1 MVKLCVLFGVA
12 ILLSLSFGFIN
23 GAPQVPCYFIFGDS
37 LVDNGNNNRLS
48 SLAKANY
55 MPYGIDFPNGPTGR
69 FSNGKTTVD
78 VIAELL
84 GFENYIPPYSAARV
98 SQVVNLLGSE
108 ANAANYLSKC
118 IYSIGLGSNDYL
130 NNYFMPLFYSTSR
143 RYNPEQYANVLIQ
156 QYTQQL
162 QALYNYGAR
171 KFVLIGLGQI
181 GCSPNELAQN
191 SRDGRT
197 CVERINAANRIF
209 NNKLKGLVDQFNNAN
224 SDAKFIYIDV
234 YGIFQDV
241 TSNPSAYGF
250 RVTNAGCCGVGRNNG
265 QITCLPLQRPCRNR
279 NEYLFWD
286 AFHPTEAANVI
297 IGRRSYNAQSP
308 SDAYPIDIRLSIIN
322 VVVLGHAS
330 LQNYCSEGRCCQ
342 YWVSNLELIRY
353 RLLNMHYIVANARME
368 SQNTNEIE
376 QISDDIPSHNSVTVG
391 ESDPSTS
398 ALSSTLRHRLF
409 SRQGTTSK
417 EPAVDSLVKKT
428 HSETYKF
435 CRAPKPSDAAS
446 SSSSKVIESTHLE
459 STITAARAHNS
470 PELTDPIRIT
480 WNLLFF
486 TSRLVINPIYFLLK
500 LIIRSI
506 TFPIST
512 LSYCIILI
520 IDPFRPLKQIK
531 AYLISKLIKLWFD
544 SPCGRLIFKTWR
556 GILWVA
562 YLGFVLCGLLFTSL
576 VISWILMGY
585 LVEKPLEIKETL
597 NFDYTKGSPVAYV
610 PIISCAAVGCGV
622 TVSLTL
628 PESDYNRNL
637 GILPIRLLLTL
648 FKAVPLVTGIISEVQ
663 TLNVKLKDLNQG
675 TEPTACLKVV
685 LEQRPAHGSGSGIP
699 DLYGASL
706 VLESKLPFIKRII
719 WYWRKTLFIWVS
731 IMSFVLE
738 LLFMSVCFGCVLV
751 PGKRKTT
758 GSTGN

>member
-1 MVKLCVLFGVA
+1 
-12 ILLSLSFGFIN
+12 
-23 GAPQVPCYFIFGDS
+23 
-37 LVDNGNNNRLS
+37 
-48 SLAKANY
+48 
-55 MPYGIDFPNGPTGR
+55 
-69 FSNGKTTVD
+69 
-78 VIAELL
+78 
-84 GFENYIPPYSAARV
+84 
-98 SQVVNLLGSE
+98 
-108 ANAANYLSKC
+108 
-118 IYSIGLGSNDYL
+118 
-130 NNYFMPLFYSTSR
+130 
-143 RYNPEQYANVLIQ
+143 
-156 QYTQQL
+156 
-162 QALYNYGAR
+162 
-171 KFVLIGLGQI
+171 
-181 GCSPNELAQN
+181 
-191 SRDGRT
+191 
-197 CVERINAANRIF
+197 
-209 NNKLKGLVDQFNNAN
+209 
-224 SDAKFIYIDV
+224 
-234 YGIFQDV
+234 
-241 TSNPSAYGF
+241 
-250 RVTNAGCCGVGRNNG
+250 
-265 QITCLPLQRPCRNR
+265 
-279 NEYLFWD
+279 
-286 AFHPTEAANVI
+286 
-297 IGRRSYNAQSP
+297 
-308 SDAYPIDIRLSIIN
+308 
-322 VVVLGHAS
+322 
-330 LQNYCSEGRCCQ
+330 
-342 YWVSNLELIRY
+342 
-353 RLLNMHYIVANARME
+353 ME
-368 SQNTNEIE
+368 SQNNNEIE

-398 ALSSTLRHRLF
+398 ALSSTLRNRLF

-428 HSETYKF
+428 NSKTYKF
-435 CRAPKPSDAAS
+435 CRDPKPSDAAS
-446 SSSSKVIESTHLE
+446 SSSSEIIESTHLE

-506 TFPIST
+506 TYPISI

-556 GILWVA
+556 GVLWVA

-576 VISWILMGY
+576 VISWILMRY

-622 TVSLTL
+622 RCTGKKMDLGKNLGSPIIPPFHDLQVTVSLTL

-637 GILPIRLLLTL
+637 GMFQVRTDFISIKGETLDSSSHSCMMRFKSLPIRLLLTL
-648 FKAVPLVTGIISEVQ
+648 VKAVPLVTGFISEVQ

-685 LEQRPAHGSGSGIP
+685 LEQRPAHGSSSGIP

-731 IMSFVLE
+731 IMSFVSE
-738 LLFMSVCFGCVLV
+738 LLFMSVCCRCVLV
-751 PGKRKTT
+751 PGTRKTT
-758 GSTGN
+758 GSTGK

>member
-1 MVKLCVLFGVA
+1 
-12 ILLSLSFGFIN
+12 
-23 GAPQVPCYFIFGDS
+23 
-37 LVDNGNNNRLS
+37 
-48 SLAKANY
+48 
-55 MPYGIDFPNGPTGR
+55 
-69 FSNGKTTVD
+69 
-78 VIAELL
+78 
-84 GFENYIPPYSAARV
+84 
-98 SQVVNLLGSE
+98 
-108 ANAANYLSKC
+108 
-118 IYSIGLGSNDYL
+118 
-130 NNYFMPLFYSTSR
+130 
-143 RYNPEQYANVLIQ
+143 
-156 QYTQQL
+156 
-162 QALYNYGAR
+162 
-171 KFVLIGLGQI
+171 
-181 GCSPNELAQN
+181 
-191 SRDGRT
+191 
-197 CVERINAANRIF
+197 
-209 NNKLKGLVDQFNNAN
+209 
-224 SDAKFIYIDV
+224 
-234 YGIFQDV
+234 
-241 TSNPSAYGF
+241 
-250 RVTNAGCCGVGRNNG
+250 
-265 QITCLPLQRPCRNR
+265 
-279 NEYLFWD
+279 
-286 AFHPTEAANVI
+286 
-297 IGRRSYNAQSP
+297 
-308 SDAYPIDIRLSIIN
+308 
-322 VVVLGHAS
+322 
-330 LQNYCSEGRCCQ
+330 
-342 YWVSNLELIRY
+342 
-353 RLLNMHYIVANARME
+353 ME
-368 SQNTNEIE
+368 SQNNNEIE

-398 ALSSTLRHRLF
+398 ALSSTLRNRLF

-428 HSETYKF
+428 NSKTYKF
-435 CRAPKPSDAAS
+435 CRDPKPSDAAS
-446 SSSSKVIESTHLE
+446 SSSSEIIESTHLE

-506 TFPIST
+506 TYPISI

-576 VISWILMGY
+576 VISWILMRY

-622 TVSLTL
+622 RCTGKKMDLGKNLGSPIIPPFHDLQVTVSLTL

-637 GILPIRLLLTL
+637 GMFQVRTDFISIKGETLDSSSHPCMMRFKSLPIRLLLTL
-648 FKAVPLVTGIISEVQ
+648 VKAVPLVTGFISEVQ

-731 IMSFVLE
+731 IMSFVSE
-738 LLFMSVCFGCVLV
+738 LLFMSVCCRCVLV
-751 PGKRKTT
+751 PGTRKTT
-758 GSTGN
+758 GSTGK

>member
-1 MVKLCVLFGVA
+1 
-12 ILLSLSFGFIN
+12 
-23 GAPQVPCYFIFGDS
+23 
-37 LVDNGNNNRLS
+37 
-48 SLAKANY
+48 
-55 MPYGIDFPNGPTGR
+55 
-69 FSNGKTTVD
+69 
-78 VIAELL
+78 
-84 GFENYIPPYSAARV
+84 
-98 SQVVNLLGSE
+98 
-108 ANAANYLSKC
+108 
-118 IYSIGLGSNDYL
+118 
-130 NNYFMPLFYSTSR
+130 
-143 RYNPEQYANVLIQ
+143 
-156 QYTQQL
+156 
-162 QALYNYGAR
+162 
-171 KFVLIGLGQI
+171 
-181 GCSPNELAQN
+181 
-191 SRDGRT
+191 
-197 CVERINAANRIF
+197 
-209 NNKLKGLVDQFNNAN
+209 
-224 SDAKFIYIDV
+224 
-234 YGIFQDV
+234 
-241 TSNPSAYGF
+241 
-250 RVTNAGCCGVGRNNG
+250 
-265 QITCLPLQRPCRNR
+265 
-279 NEYLFWD
+279 
-286 AFHPTEAANVI
+286 
-297 IGRRSYNAQSP
+297 
-308 SDAYPIDIRLSIIN
+308 
-322 VVVLGHAS
+322 
-330 LQNYCSEGRCCQ
+330 
-342 YWVSNLELIRY
+342 
-353 RLLNMHYIVANARME
+353 ME

-391 ESDPSTS
+391 ESDPSAS

-417 EPAVDSLVKKT
+417 EPAVDSLVKEI
-428 HSETYKF
+428 HSKTYKF
-435 CRAPKPSDAAS
+435 SRDPKPSDAAS
-446 SSSSKVIESTHLE
+446 SSSSEVIESTHLE

-486 TSRLVINPIYFLLK
+486 TSRLVINPTYFLLK

-506 TFPIST
+506 TFPISI
-512 LSYCIILI
+512 LSHCIILI

-597 NFDYTKGSPVAYV
+597 NFDYTNGSPVAYV

-622 TVSLTL
+622 RCMGKNLGSGIIPPFHDLQVTVSLTL

-637 GILPIRLLLTL
+637 GMFQVRTDFISIKGETLDSSSHPCMMRFKSLPIRLLLTL
-648 FKAVPLVTGIISEVQ
+648 FKAVPLVTGFISEVQ

-685 LEQRPAHGSGSGIP
+685 LEQRPAHGPGAGIP

-731 IMSFVLE
+731 IMSFVSE
-738 LLFMSVCFGCVLV
+738 LLFMSVCCRCVLV
-751 PGKRKTT
+751 PATRKTT